1 MYFSNQANRFL
12 TAIVREFRYRCRHGD
27 GSNVLFTFQYLKL
40 KRFQKFSEAEAKMC
54 IWELSENDLIR
65 KYDDGGF
72 SVTPKT
78 IAFYDE
84 KHRKPYIRVFWFV
97 AGAVLTAFLDFVVVL
112 LNKITECV

>member
-1 MYFSNQANRFL
+1 MYLSNQANRFL

-84 KHRKPYIRVFWFV
+84 NTENRIFVYFGLLPVLFSQHFWI
-97 AGAVLTAFLDFVVVL
+97 LS
-112 LNKITECV
+112 

>member
-1 MYFSNQANRFL
+1 MPPRRWLECFIYLSISGIKTISEVFGSRSKNVHL
-12 TAIVREFRYRCRHGD
+12 GIVR
-27 GSNVLFTFQYLKL
+27 K
-40 KRFQKFSEAEAKMC
+40 
-54 IWELSENDLIR
+54 LIR

-72 SVTPKT
+72 SITPKT

-97 AGAVLTAFLDFVVVL
+97 AGAVLTAFLDFVVAL